1 MVEISQKHHHFS
13 SKEQVI
19 RFVDSETSI
28 WIPITINK
36 VSVFRKITSETSRQA
51 SEYVGK
57 ESADSLIV
65 DLWIGVAC
73 GPPDLY
79 IV

>member
-1 MVEISQKHHHFS
+1 MVEISQTHHHFS
-13 SKEQVI
+13 REQVI

-28 WIPITINK
+28 SIPITINK
-36 VSVFRKITSETSRQA
+36 VSVVRKITSETSRQA

-57 ESADSLIV
+57 ESVDSLIV